1 MSTLTV
7 GTIAEKVTDA
17 GVTIDSLNIKDG
29 TLALA
34 KSLKGNT
41 ETATIS
47 TTKTLDFSIY
57 NNFILT
63 LGSGSN
69 TLANPS
75 TDVTATIGTTGII
88 IFIQPSS
95 SSAGTVSLGTDYET
109 VGGSGLTLSSTNSAY
124 DVVPFIIKGA
134 NSILLGSPQLAFS

>member
-1 MSTLTV
+1 MSTLIED
-7 GTIAEKVTDA
+7 TINEKSSA
-17 GVTIDSLNIKDG
+17 NGVTVDSLSIKDG

-47 TTKTLDFSIY
+47 TTKTLNFTTF

-63 LGSGSN
+63 LGSGAN
-69 TLANPS
+69 TLANP
-75 TDVTATIGTTGII
+75 TTEDTVIGQTGIM

-95 SSAGTVSLGTDYET
+95 GAAGTISLGTDYET
-109 VGGSGLTLSSTNSAY
+109 VGGSGLTLTTTNSKY
-124 DVVPFIIKGA
+124 DVVPYVVKA
-134 NSILLGSPQLAFS
+134 SSSILLGSPQLDFS

>member
-1 MSTLTV
+1 MSTLIV
-7 GTIAEKVTDA
+7 DTISEKSSA
-17 GVTIDSLNIKDG
+17 NGVTIDSLSIKDG

-47 TTKTLDFSIY
+47 TTKTLDFSTY

-75 TDVTATIGTTGII
+75 TDVTATIGTTGVI

-95 SSAGTVSLGTDYET
+95 SSAGTVSLGTDYES
-109 VGGSGLTLSSTNSAY
+109 VGGSGLTLSSANSAY
-124 DVVPFIIKGA
+124 DVVPYIIKGA

>member
-1 MSTLTV
+1 MSQLTV

-34 KSLKGNT
+34 KSLKGST

-47 TTKTLDFSIY
+47 TSKTLDFSTY
-57 NNFILT
+57 NNFVLT
-63 LGSGSN
+63 LGNGSN
-69 TLANPS
+69 TLSNPS
-75 TDVTATIGTTGII
+75 TDVTATIGTTGVI

-95 SSAGTVSLGTDYET
+95 STAGTVSLESDYET

-124 DVVPFIIKGA
+124 DVVPYIIKGA

>member
-47 TTKTLDFSIY
+47 TTKTLDFSTY

>member
-1 MSTLTV
+1 MSQLTV

-41 ETATIS
+41 QTDTFANCNPLDLS
-47 TTKTLDFSIY
+47 TY
-57 NNFILT
+57 NNFIIT
-63 LGSGSN
+63 LASGSQSL
-69 TLANPS
+69 TNPS
-75 TDVTATIGTTGII
+75 TDVTATIGTTGVI

-95 SSAGTVSLGTDYET
+95 SSAGTVSLGTDFET
-109 VGGSGLTLSSTNSAY
+109 VGGATLELSSSNNAY
-124 DVVPFIIKGA
+124 DIVPFFIKGA
-134 NSILLGSPQLAFS
+134 NSVLLGTPQLAFS

>member
-1 MSTLTV
+1 MSTLIV
-7 GTIAEKVTDA
+7 DTINEKSSA
-17 GVTIDSLNIKDG
+17 NGVTVDSLSIKDG

-47 TTKTLDFSIY
+47 TTKTLDFSTY

-63 LGSGSN
+63 LGSGAN
-69 TLANPS
+69 TLANPTTEDS
-75 TDVTATIGTTGII
+75 VIGQTGIM

-95 SSAGTVSLGTDYET
+95 GSAGTVSLGTDYET
-109 VGGSGLTLSSTNSAY
+109 VGGSGLTLTSTNSKY
-124 DVVPFIIKGA
+124 DVVPYVVKA
-134 NSILLGSPQLAFS
+134 SNSILLGSPQLDFS

>member
-1 MSTLTV
+1 MSTLIV
-7 GTIAEKVTDA
+7 DTISEKSSA
-17 GVTIDSLNIKDG
+17 NGVTIDSLSIKDG

-47 TTKTLDFSIY
+47 TTKTLDFSLY

-69 TLANPS
+69 TLANPTTDSNEVGS
-75 TDVTATIGTTGII
+75 TGVI

-124 DVVPFIIKGA
+124 DVVPYIIKGA

>member
-1 MSTLTV
+1 MSTLIV
-7 GTIAEKVTDA
+7 DTINEKSSA
-17 GVTIDSLNIKDG
+17 NGVTVDSLSIKDG

-47 TTKTLDFSIY
+47 TTKTLNFNTF

-63 LGSGSN
+63 LGSGAN
-69 TLANPS
+69 TLANP
-75 TDVTATIGTTGII
+75 TTEDTVIGQTGIM

-95 SSAGTVSLGTDYET
+95 GAAGTISLGTDYET
-109 VGGSGLTLSSTNSAY
+109 VGGSGLTLTTTNSKY
-124 DVVPFIIKGA
+124 DVVPYVVKA
-134 NSILLGSPQLAFS
+134 SSSILLGSPQLDFS